1 MLPCLTRNWISRYS
15 RTQTANEVTLK
26 ETAIALLLLSLST
39 AAHAQHLPMPGECRS
54 EHEARLAFGLCRDG
68 TFDFYATAQYRAGI
82 PRPEQVLGY
91 PIGSW
96 HTTYG
101 RMEQFIT
108 RLAATAPDR
117 VKIFDY
123 GQSVERQVMHLIAIS
138 SERNIARLEEIRA
151 NTNRLTDSR
160 NTSTA
165 DAERI
170 AADLPVTVWL
180 NAANDGNETAAFEA
194 AMQLAYQLAAGEDAR
209 TRSLRDGALI
219 LINLAHNPESHERFV
234 AWYNAFVMGDANP
247 AALEHIAPWGMS
259 TNNNHYQFDLNR
271 DALGMTQTE
280 TRAVAAELQRW
291 HPQVFVD
298 LHGQTTQM
306 FFPPAADPINPA
318 FPDQTA
324 RWLETFGRGNAAAFD
339 QFGWSYFTRDVFD
352 LYYPGYWD
360 SYPSLHGATGMTFE
374 TDGGG
379 SKGVRWRRDDGTIL
393 TFADGIAHHFVAS
406 LATIETAVR
415 NRQERLRD
423 LHRFFVAGLNKP
435 RESGVR
441 TVVLRASGDGS
452 AAARLATTLLRHG
465 IEVARVSAPV
475 RFTGTDYV
483 SGQRVTREVD
493 AGSFV
498 IDLAQPNGI
507 LAYALLAPDIK
518 LPKSFADQMLE
529 RFAQNLRRS
538 QTEREG
544 YAFYD
549 VTAWSLPLITGV
561 DALWSGEAPALRT
574 EALRL
579 TPDLAKAPGGW
590 TSETFAARAGRVSGR
605 ARSAYV
611 WPAGGPGS
619 VRLAAQLMGEGF
631 NVAVSSEPTV
641 VDGVDFERGAYI
653 VRIDRNATTVHER
666 IAALATDAGVDV
678 HAAASAFAERGP
690 SGTGGNATRTLY
702 SPRIAVASGEGVDI
716 GSYGALWFELER
728 RVGQPFSAF
737 RATANMPIDNYGV
750 LILPSGNYSASIGSA
765 GWRRIREWVEGG
777 GTLIAYGGAA
787 SWVQQQDTGEWFV
800 KAPRDRPAA
809 DTLRAITQRI
819 DTVAP
824 RDIILPET
832 SPEARPDLPQTV
844 PGAILRTR
852 LDLTHWLTTGY
863 ERSELPVL
871 MRALPLRTARS
882 GATPVTVAK
891 DRIVIAGFSWPDN
904 TQRSYAGGAVAT
916 VTSAGRGNIVLFAVD
931 PLYRGTFDA
940 PAQLLMNA
948 IYLGA
953 PRRPLDH

>member
-1 MLPCLTRNWISRYS
+1 MKAAGLILP
-15 RTQTANEVTLK
+15 
-26 ETAIALLLLSLST
+26 LLLVT
-39 AAHAQHLPMPGECRS
+39 TVQAQHLPVPGACRS
-54 EHEARLAFGLCRDG
+54 EQDARLAFGLCSDG
-68 TFDFYATAQYRAGI
+68 TFDFYATGQYRANV

-101 RMEQFIT
+101 RMEQYIA
-108 RLAATAPDR
+108 RLAAAAPDR
-117 VKIFDY
+117 VKVFDY
-123 GQSVERQVMHLIAIS
+123 GQSVERQVMHLIAVS

-151 NTNRLTDSR
+151 NTNRL
-160 NTSTA
+160 A
-165 DAERI
+165 DARSTSAADADRI
-170 AADLPVTVWL
+170 IADLPTTVWL

-194 AMQLAYQLAAGEDAR
+194 AIQLAYQLAAGEDAR
-209 TRSLRDGALI
+209 TRSLRDGALV

-247 AALEHIAPWGMS
+247 ASLEHSAPWGMS

-271 DALGMTQTE
+271 DALGNTQTE
-280 TRAVAAELQRW
+280 TRAVIAELQRW

-318 FPDQTA
+318 YPEQVG

-339 QFGWSYFTRDVFD
+339 QLGWSYFTRDVFD

-360 SYPSLHGATGMTFE
+360 SYPALHGATGMTFE

-406 LATIETAVR
+406 LATVETALR

-423 LHRFFVAGLNKP
+423 LQRFFVAGLNKP

-441 TVVLRASGDGS
+441 TVVLRATGDGS

-465 IEVARVSAPV
+465 IEVGRVQANGT
-475 RFTGTDYV
+475 FAGTDYL
-483 SGQRVTREVD
+483 SGQRVSRDVA
-493 AGSFV
+493 AGSYV

-507 LAYALLAPDIK
+507 LAYTLLAPDIK
-518 LPKSFADQMLE
+518 VPKSFADKMLE
-529 RFAQNLRRS
+529 RFAQNLRRADD
-538 QTEREG
+538 EREG

-561 DALWSGEAPALRT
+561 DALWSGEAPALRV
-574 EALRL
+574 EPLRL
-579 TPDLAKAPGGW
+579 AAELAKAPGGW
-590 TSETFAARAGRVSGR
+590 ASETLAARGGRVSGR

-611 WPAGGPGS
+611 WTAGGLGA
-619 VRLAAQLMGEGF
+619 VRLAARLMGEGF
-631 NVAVSSEPTV
+631 NVAVSSEPMV
-641 VDGVDFERGAYI
+641 VDGRDFPRGAYI
-653 VRIDRNATTVHER
+653 VRVERNPATLHDR
-666 IAALATDAGVDV
+666 IAALAADVDITV

-702 SPRIAVASGEGVDI
+702 APRIAVAAGEGVNI

-728 RVGQPFSAF
+728 RIAQPFSAF
-737 RATANMPIDNYGV
+737 RAGANMPIDNYGV
-750 LILPSGNYSASIGSA
+750 FILPSGSYGATIGSA
-765 GWRRIREWVEGG
+765 GWRRIRDWVDRG
-777 GTLIAYGGAA
+777 GTLIAYGAA
-787 SWVQQQDTGEWFV
+787 ANWVQQQDTGELYV
-800 KAPRDRPAA
+800 RVSRDRPPR
-809 DTLRAITQRI
+809 DTLRAITQRV
-819 DTVAP
+819 DTIAP
-824 RDIILPET
+824 RGITLPEQ
-832 SPEARPDLPQTV
+832 SPEARPERAQTV
-844 PGAILRTR
+844 PGAILRAR

-863 ERSELPVL
+863 ERNELPVL
-871 MRALPLRTARS
+871 MRSLPLRAARA
-882 GATPVTVAK
+882 GATPVSLASG
-891 DRIVIAGFSWPDN
+891 DRLLIAGFSWPDN
-904 TQRSYAGGAVAT
+904 TARAYAGGAFAT
-916 VTSAGRGNIVLFAVD
+916 ATNVGRGRIILFAED
-931 PLYRGTFDA
+931 PLFRGTFDA

-953 PRRPLDH
+953 PSRPPID

>member
-1 MLPCLTRNWISRYS
+1 MK
-15 RTQTANEVTLK
+15 A
-26 ETAIALLLLSLST
+26 AALLLPLVFVST
-39 AAHAQHLPMPGECRS
+39 LHAQHLPVIDACRS
-54 EHEARLAFGLCRDG
+54 EHDARLAFGLCPDG
-68 TFDFYATAQYRAGI
+68 TFDFYATGQYRADI

-101 RMEQFIT
+101 RMEQYIT
-108 RLAATAPDR
+108 RLAAAAPDR

-138 SERNIARLEEIRA
+138 SERNIGRLEEIRSS
-151 NTNRLTDSR
+151 TNRLADSR
-160 NTSTA
+160 ATSAA

-170 AADLPVTVWL
+170 IADLPITVWL

-194 AMQLAYQLAAGEDAR
+194 AMQLAYQIAAGDDPR
-209 TRSLRDGALI
+209 TRSFRDGALV

-247 AALEHIAPWGMS
+247 ASLEHSAPWGMS

-271 DALGMTQTE
+271 DALGNTQTE
-280 TRAVAAELQRW
+280 TRAVVAELQRW

-318 FPDQTA
+318 YPEQVA

-415 NRQERLRD
+415 NRQDRLRD
-423 LHRFFVAGLNKP
+423 FHRFFVAGLNRP

-441 TVVLRASGDGS
+441 TVVLHPTGDGS
-452 AAARLATTLLRHG
+452 RTARMVATLLRHG
-465 IEVARVSAPV
+465 IEVGRVRAPA

-483 SGQRVTREVD
+483 SGRRVTRDVP
-493 AGSFV
+493 AGSYV
-498 IDLAQPNGI
+498 VDLAQPNGV
-507 LAYALLAPDIK
+507 LAHTLLAPDIK
-518 LPKSFADQMLE
+518 VPTSFADEMLK
-529 RFAQNLRRS
+529 RFAQNVRRS
-538 QTEREG
+538 ESEREA

-561 DALWSGEAPALRT
+561 DAMWSGEAPGLQTQPLSLSA
-574 EALRL
+574 E
-579 TPDLAKAPGGW
+579 LAKAPGGW
-590 TSETFAARAGRVSGR
+590 MSETFTARGGRVDGR

-611 WPAGGPGS
+611 WRGGSLGA
-619 VRLAAQLMGEGF
+619 VRLAARLMGEGF
-631 NVAVSSEPTV
+631 HVAVSSEPIV
-641 VDGVDFERGAYI
+641 VGNVDFPRGAYI
-653 VRIDRNATTVHER
+653 LRMDRNASAIHER
-666 IAALATDAGVDV
+666 IAPLAAEAGVDV
-678 HAAASAFAERGP
+678 HAAATAFAERGP

-702 SPRIAVASGEGVDI
+702 PPRIAVAAGEGVNID
-716 GSYGALWFELER
+716 SYGALWFEMER

-737 RATANMPIDNYGV
+737 RAGANMPIDNYGV
-750 LILPSGNYSASIGSA
+750 LILPSGNYGSSIGTA
-765 GWRRIREWVEGG
+765 GWRRVRDWVERG
-777 GTLIAYGGAA
+777 GTLIAYGRAA
-787 SWVQQQDTGEWFV
+787 AWVQQQDTGEWFV
-800 KAPRDRPAA
+800 RAPREKPSA
-809 DTLRAITQRI
+809 DTLRAITQRV
-819 DTVAP
+819 DTLAP
-824 RDIILPET
+824 RDIQLPT
-832 SPEARPDLPQTV
+832 QSPEARPDLPQTV
-844 PGAILRTR
+844 PGALLRAR
-852 LDLTHWLTTGY
+852 LDMTHWLTTGY
-863 ERSELPVL
+863 ERDELPVL
-871 MRALPLRTARS
+871 MRALPLRAART
-882 GATPVTVAK
+882 GANPVTIAR
-891 DRIVIAGFSWPDN
+891 DRMVIAGFSWPDN
-904 TQRSYAGGAVAT
+904 TQRAYAGGAYAT
-916 VTSAGRGNIVLFAVD
+916 VSSVGRGSVILLAED
-931 PLYRGTFDA
+931 PLFRGTFDA

-953 PRRPLDH
+953 PRRPANE